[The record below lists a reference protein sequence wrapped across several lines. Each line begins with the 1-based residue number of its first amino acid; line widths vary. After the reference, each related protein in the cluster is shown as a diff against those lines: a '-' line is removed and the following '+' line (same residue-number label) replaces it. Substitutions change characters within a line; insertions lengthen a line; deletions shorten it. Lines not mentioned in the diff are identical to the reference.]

1 MMFFAA
7 VAVCLLWFW
16 VALTM
21 VRVALATRIL
31 PKTQA
36 TEYPTISVIV
46 PARDEEATLLPA
58 LQSLL
63 GLDYPQLEIILVND
77 RSRDSTG
84 DLMESMAA
92 QDGRIRVLHVE
103 QLPEGWLGKN
113 HAVHQASKLAQG
125 QWLLFTDADVHFQPD
140 TLKRAMSLVL
150 ERKLDHLVLGPKIQC
165 LTFWEKVFVA
175 FFTTAFCYRYRP
187 DLAAKPGPYYVGIGA
202 FNLVRTA
209 AYRQQGG
216 HTGLA
221 QEVLDDME
229 LGRLMKQRGYRQA
242 FVASGDAV
250 QVRWA
255 FGLSGIIQ
263 GLEKNAFAGLGYSLP
278 FALSSCLC
286 VLWGC
291 LAPIWLL
298 TQAHHGPGWGLL
310 GLASMA
316 LCGAVHSVALG
327 FPIWAGLT
335 FPLAGLVF
343 CFVILRSA
351 FLCSWRGGIYWRGT
365 FYPIKELRRS

>member
-1 MMFFAA
+1 MIFYAA

-31 PKTQA
+31 PKSQGA
-36 TEYPTISVIV
+36 EYPMISVIV
-46 PARDEEATLLPA
+46 PACNEETTLLPA

-63 GLDYPQLEIILVND
+63 SLDYPAMEIILVND
-77 RSRDSTG
+77 RSQDSTG
-84 DLMESMAA
+84 DLMERMAA
-92 QDGRIRVLHVE
+92 QDDRIRVLHVKH
-103 QLPEGWLGKN
+103 LPAGWLGKN
-113 HAVHQASKLAQG
+113 HALHQGSTLAQG
-125 QWLLFTDADVHFQPD
+125 EWLLFTDADVHFQPD
-140 TLKRAMSLVL
+140 SLKRAITLALS
-150 ERKLDHLVLGPKIQC
+150 RKLDHLVLAPKIQC
-165 LTFWEKVFVA
+165 LSFWEKVFVA

-187 DLAAKPGPYYVGIGA
+187 DLAAKPGRHYVGIGA

-209 AYRQQGG
+209 PYRQQGG
-216 HTGLA
+216 HTVLA
-221 QEVLDDME
+221 REVLDDME
-229 LGRLMKQRGYRQA
+229 LGRLIKSRGYRQC

-255 FGLSGIIQ
+255 VGLAGIVQ

-291 LAPIWLL
+291 LAPLWLL
-298 TQAHHGPGWGLL
+298 TQQSPEWGLL

-327 FPIWAGLT
+327 FPFWAGLMY
-335 FPLAGLVF
+335 PGAGLVF
-343 CFVILRSA
+343 CFVVLRSA
-351 FLCSWRGGIYWRGT
+351 LLCTWRGGIYWRGT
-365 FYPIKELRRS
+365 FYPLKELRPS